1 MNGTDV
7 RAPTSVG
14 LDVRLVPAAVG
25 AWTMTVV
32 GIVGPLG
39 ITVAASVS
47 VSVVALV
54 AIAWTARGSR
64 LLVLPVVL
72 GVAGTMA
79 GFGWALVVRQHQ
91 LAEHPLAAESMRG
104 SKTTMT
110 LRVSDDPRIIAG
122 TDRVVL
128 AVDVVSVR
136 GRDVADTAATVL
148 GPMDGWSGLVPGQT
162 LSTVAKVSAPRRPDL
177 TVATLTVSAPPSRVR
192 APPWYQRAGAEVRT
206 RFQETAS
213 RALGTPESGL
223 VPGMVLGD
231 ISTLDED
238 LKTAFR
244 TCGLSH
250 LTAVSGANF
259 AIIIGAL
266 LLAVRAVGAGPRLS
280 VAVIACAIVVFVL
293 LVRPSPSVVR
303 AAVMGAVGLL
313 ALLVRRRAQAMP
325 ALCTAIVVL
334 LLIWPA
340 FAVHPGFML
349 SVAATAGLIVMAPP
363 IVDQLRRHRVP
374 GGLAEVLAVAV
385 AAQVVTLPIVVMIS
399 GQISLVAIVANI
411 AVTLAVPP
419 ITVLGTAAAALVV
432 LCPPLATLL
441 VRFVGPA
448 LWWMVVVAE
457 QLSSLPMA
465 TITLW

>member
-1 MNGTDV
+1 
-7 RAPTSVG
+7 
-14 LDVRLVPAAVG
+14 
-25 AWTMTVV
+25 
-32 GIVGPLG
+32 
-39 ITVAASVS
+39 
-47 VSVVALV
+47 
-54 AIAWTARGSR
+54 
-64 LLVLPVVL
+64 
-72 GVAGTMA
+72 MA

-110 LRVSDDPRIIAG
+110 LRVSDDPRIIGG

-128 AVDVVSVR
+128 AVDVLSVR
-136 GRDVADTAATVL
+136 DRNVADMAATVL
-148 GPMDGWSGLVPGQT
+148 GPMDGWSGLVPGQA

-340 FAVHPGFML
+340 FAVHPAFML

-363 IVDQLRRHRVP
+363 IVDRLRRHRVP

-419 ITVLGTAAAALVV
+419 ITVLGTASAALVV